1 MKNLRRV
8 LSVRLGEGH
17 YLRLR
22 RQSLRSGI
30 PMSVLVRA
38 LVERWLDEQEQG
50 EAPIEPPRP
59 EVGQPSLLADEG
71 GPR

>member
-1 MKNLRRV
+1 M
-8 LSVRLGEGH
+8 RLGDGH

-22 RQSLRSGI
+22 RQSLRGGV
-30 PMSVLVRA
+30 PMSALVRA

-50 EAPIEPPRP
+50 APAEPPRP
-59 EVGQPSLLADEG
+59 EGGQPSLLSDEEG

>member
-1 MKNLRRV
+1 M
-8 LSVRLGEGH
+8 RLGDGH

-30 PMSVLVRA
+30 PMSALVRA
-38 LVERWLDEQEQG
+38 LVERWLDEQEERG
-50 EAPIEPPRP
+50 EAPAEPPKP
-59 EVGQPSLLADEG
+59 EGGGQPSLLADEG

>member
-1 MKNLRRV
+1 
-8 LSVRLGEGH
+8 
-17 YLRLR
+17 
-22 RQSLRSGI
+22 
-30 PMSVLVRA
+30 MSALVRA